1 MTQTA
6 HSDSSDN
13 SDDFVCVAQR
23 PTATEA
29 HLIKGVLQSA
39 GLTPHVAD
47 EHIVQFYSLITPAL
61 GGVRVLVPGSEA
73 AAARRA
79 IADYEAGNL
88 LLEGEEAPAPPI
100 GKLSAPVFHPDR
112 AAMLG
117 FVLTPAFGAAIQLA
131 NARTVAPEASRAGA
145 WISFL
150 LLAAASLAGV
160 LMLRDSNTGAFLVFE
175 ASLLLSA
182 VNILWYVLGGQR
194 QSRALIAKYGSQYE
208 TKRLL
213 VPAIATAIGALAF
226 GWVLSALG

>member
-1 MTQTA
+1 MTTSI
-6 HSDSSDN
+6 HSDPDRD

-23 PTATEA
+23 QTATEA

-39 GLTPHVAD
+39 GLTPHVGD

-61 GGVRVLVPGSEA
+61 GGVRVLVPGSEV

-79 IADYEAGNL
+79 IADYEAGHL
-88 LLEGEEAPAPPI
+88 LLEGEEAPAPPS
-100 GKLSAPVFHPDR
+100 GKLSAPVFNPDH

-131 NARTVAPEASRAGA
+131 NARTVAPGASRIGP

-150 LLAAASLAGV
+150 VLAAMSLAGV
-160 LMLRDSNTGAFLVFE
+160 LALHERQGGVFVVFL

-182 VNILWYVLGGQR
+182 VNIAWYVLGGQR
-194 QSRALIAKYGSQYE
+194 QSRTLIATYGSRYE
-208 TKRLL
+208 TKSL
-213 VPAIATAIGALAF
+213 VTLAVGSAIAALAF
-226 GWVLSALG
+226 GWILSTLG